1 DINDTVYVPSMY
13 LKDACPEIY
22 KDKVRIIPWGMDAF
36 SIINNHLKKWDVI
49 YPHRLQSDKGV
60 QDLVRLLM
68 KVPAEIKFL
77 ITSPLKHIDLENNP
91 FYIKLKNFKN
101 VEFEYNVNN
110 RNINSYLAQSKV
122 MLSCSHQETF
132 GYSVMKSILCG
143 CIPVVPARASY
154 PEYFRN
160 KYIYHSTEDAIMLLQ
175 RILSKDYV
183 LDNDFEDLRA
193 QIDNFSF
200 VSLLDDFFEAKSA
213 HVTLRT

>member
-1 DINDTVYVPSMY
+1 
-13 LKDACPEIY
+13 
-22 KDKVRIIPWGMDAF
+22 
-36 SIINNHLKKWDVI
+36 
-49 YPHRLQSDKGV
+49 
-60 QDLVRLLM
+60 
-68 KVPAEIKFL
+68 
-77 ITSPLKHIDLENNP
+77 
-91 FYIKLKNFKN
+91 
-101 VEFEYNVNN
+101 
-110 RNINSYLAQSKV
+110 